1 MNAEFWTAAR
11 KIFGGALTQAQ
22 VNGIETILAASEG
35 LPIGHRAYLLA
46 TAKHETADTMQPITE
61 YGGRKY
67 FDKYDTGKLAKA
79 LGNTPDKDGDGYL
92 YRGRGYVQITGR
104 ANYAKAGGKLGVDL
118 IGNPDAALN
127 PDIAAR
133 ILVRGCSEGW
143 FTGKKLDD
151 YLPDDFRNARRV
163 VNGTDRAELIA
174 GYAIEFGKALATETA
189 PKLPSTPIDV
199 NKTPKSDPQIPV
211 DVNETPKTEHVA
223 SVVLTKPS
231 IWSQIVA
238 AILAI
243 LKGHRK

>member
-1 MNAEFWTAAR
+1 MNAEFWTATR
-11 KIFGGALTQAQ
+11 RIFGGSLTQAQ
-22 VNGIETILAASEG
+22 VNGIETILAASDG

-79 LGNTPDKDGDGYL
+79 LGNTPEADGDGYR

-104 ANYAKAGGKLGVDL
+104 ANYDKAGTKLGVDL
-118 IGNPDAALN
+118 LSNPDAALN

-133 ILVRGCSEGW
+133 ILVRGCTDGW
-143 FTGKKLDD
+143 FTGKKLAD

-163 VNGTDRAELIA
+163 VNGTDKAELIA

-189 PKLPSTPIDV
+189 PKLPPTAVDV
-199 NKTPKSDPQIPV
+199 TETTKSDPQ
-211 DVNETPKTEHVA
+211 KSFWA
-223 SVVLTKPS
+223 QL
-231 IWSQIVA
+231 IV

-243 LKGHRK
+243 LKGLKR

>member
-1 MNAEFWTAAR
+1 VNAEFWKAAR
-11 KIFGGALTQAQ
+11 KLFGGLLSQAQ

-104 ANYAKAGGKLGVDL
+104 ANYSKTGDKLGVDL
-118 IGNPDAALN
+118 IANPDAALN
-127 PDIAAR
+127 PTLAAR

-143 FTGKKLDD
+143 FTGKKLSD
-151 YLPDDFRNARRV
+151 YLGDDFRNARRV
-163 VNGTDRAELIA
+163 VNGTDKADLIA
-174 GYAIEFGKALATETA
+174 GYAIEFGKALATETGY
-189 PKLPSTPIDV
+189 KLPS
-199 NKTPKSDPQIPV
+199 NPV
-211 DVNETPKTEHVA
+211 DVNETQKSDPQNSADVNETPKSEHVA
-223 SVVLTKPS
+223 PVVLTKPS
-231 IWSQIVA
+231 IWSQIIA

-243 LKGHRK
+243 LKGPRK